1 MWRGAIKSFDGR
13 ELSGGR
19 PVSEVMPGTADSM
32 KSIRTLIFPGIL
44 ALLLGLAGPSP
55 AANDIRL
62 PDIGNPSGNVLTP
75 AEEKRLGRAFM
86 RSIRSSLP
94 VVQDPLLSAYI
105 QSLGERIVQANTD
118 ASGGFEFFLINAQQV
133 NAFAG
138 PGGHIGVY
146 GGLITTTESESE
158 LASVLAH
165 EVAHV
170 TQKHLVRTYDA
181 VQTMSLPAAAVAI
194 AAIAIGAA
202 TDNPDMALAA
212 ATGVQAGLMQREI
225 NFTRSHEEEAD
236 SIGIRTLAEAG
247 FDPTAMPVFFS
258 RMGKASRLYDNGKLP
273 EFLRTHPVTTNRIAD
288 AYGRAGD
295 FPYKQRADSLGYHLA
310 RERLRVMAFEDPREG
325 IEFYSKTLQDG
336 RYRNEEA
343 QRYGYVLSLI
353 GSRQFEQAREQLE
366 QLTRQRPEQIEYLA
380 ARSEL
385 EKLSGNPQAGLDIL
399 QAGLKTHPGNFT
411 LTIYYAQALLDIGQP
426 QKVIPLLEQQ
436 LQGRPDSVLAYKLLA
451 QAAGDSGRRSEG
463 HAYLAEHYYLIGDL
477 KSALNH
483 LETALKDRDLSYYE
497 SARMAARLKEIRQ
510 EKQDLE
516 ARNK

>member
-1 MWRGAIKSFDGR
+1 
-13 ELSGGR
+13 
-19 PVSEVMPGTADSM
+19 MPAKYNSVI
-32 KSIRTLIFPGIL
+32 SIRTLLLSGIV
-44 ALLLGLAGPSP
+44 ALLFGITSQSL

-75 AEEKRLGRAFM
+75 AQEKRLGRAFM

-94 VVQDPLLSAYI
+94 VIQDPLLSAYI
-105 QSLGERIVQANTD
+105 QSLGERIVQANEN
-118 ASGGFEFFLINAQQV
+118 ASGGFQFFLIDAQQV

-146 GGLITTTESESE
+146 AGLITTTESESE

-212 ATGVQAGLMQREI
+212 ATGVQAGMMQREI

-236 SIGIRTLAEAG
+236 SIGIKTLAEAG

-288 AYGRAGD
+288 AYGRAGT
-295 FPYKQRADSLGYHLA
+295 FPYRQRADSLDYHLA
-310 RERLRVMAFEDPREG
+310 RERLRVMAFKDPREG
-325 IEFYSKTLQDG
+325 IDFYSKSLNDG

-343 QRYGYVLSLI
+343 HRYGYVLSLI
-353 GSRQFEQAREQLE
+353 GNRQYEQAREQLE
-366 QLTRQRPEQIEYLA
+366 RLTRESPEQVEYLVA
-380 ARSEL
+380 GSDL
-385 EKLSGNPQAGLDIL
+385 EKLSGDPQAGLEIL
-399 QAGLKTHPGNFT
+399 KTGLKTHPANYP

-451 QAAGDSGRRSEG
+451 QAAGDSGRGSEG
-463 HAYLAEHYYLIGDL
+463 HGYLAEYYYLIGDL

-483 LETALKDRDLSYYE
+483 LETALRDRDLSYYE

-510 EKQDLE
+510 EKEDLE
-516 ARNK
+516 AREK